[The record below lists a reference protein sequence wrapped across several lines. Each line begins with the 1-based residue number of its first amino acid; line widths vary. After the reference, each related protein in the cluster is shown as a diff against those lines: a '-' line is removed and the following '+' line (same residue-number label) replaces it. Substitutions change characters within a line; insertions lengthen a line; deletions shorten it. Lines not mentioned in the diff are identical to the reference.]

1 MVGAGSKASA
11 AEAEQELLHLWSG
24 VEKDRAAQ
32 LERAALRR
40 RCSVDTPYAAS
51 HLVCPWT
58 AWYEG
63 STQGGSW
70 LLLAW
75 V

>member
-1 MVGAGSKASA
+1 MMRLLRVMGAGSKASA

-51 HLVCPWT
+51 HLVCFGTVP
-58 AWYEG
+58 
-63 STQGGSW
+63 
-70 LLLAW
+70 
-75 V
+75 VVV